1 MKSYEREIQSA
12 LVKTASAALDAARE
26 ECPVRTGRLRDSLTC
41 RCSSNTA
48 EIGTRVEY
56 AAAVELGTDR
66 NAPNPFLSRAAAETK
81 RRAGRI
87 FINEMFGAGK

>member
-1 MKSYEREIQSA
+1 MKGYEREIQAA
-12 LVKTASAALDAARE
+12 LARTASLALGYARE
-26 ECPVRTGRLRDSLTC
+26 ECPVRTGRLRDSLSC
-41 RCSSNTA
+41 RCNGTTA
-48 EIGTRVEY
+48 EIGTRIEY